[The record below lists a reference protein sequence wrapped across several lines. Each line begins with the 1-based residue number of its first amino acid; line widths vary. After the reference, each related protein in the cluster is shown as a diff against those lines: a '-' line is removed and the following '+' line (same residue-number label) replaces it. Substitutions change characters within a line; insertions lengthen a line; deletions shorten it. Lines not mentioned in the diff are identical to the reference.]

1 MKIRIKKL
9 EQSMMSYS
17 GSNVLQSIMDI
28 STPGVDLLVR
38 ESIQNSTDAIL
49 NYNNS
54 IQGKIDFSITS
65 FNADLFLDLIEDDN
79 ELNDYFLHKY

>member
-54 IQGKIDFSITS
+54 IHKKTVLLKIIIRFFI
-65 FNADLFLDLIEDDN
+65 
-79 ELNDYFLHKY
+79 K